1 MLKRI
6 IPQSSLVNRYL
17 RVRRA
22 LTVLMP
28 GKPTADDCWTPLHA
42 MVWLRVHP
50 PSVAGD
56 LLPSSVGAG
65 TRPVKFADP
74 TAVSCIMSLLP
85 DLSEGAAR
93 SSWRTH
99 WSPMTNRTDMVSPDA
114 LVLTHALEKLR
125 ARDGL
130 THSRLDNSRSVEAAP
145 LLGLSAV
152 RRHAAVHDM
161 ELAQAALDVIKE
173 CVREGLH
180 GSQRIVADAVLGLGT
195 FSETYTRHDIEPR
208 VVSALHS
215 DLLGRRR
222 GVLLSNWRVLHEA
235 LDLPPIEPPSDRA
248 LRGTIERDVLGEL
261 ARQLIRR
268 EEYSLG
274 SKSVVMPYTSEN
286 SSRKIPMSRSG
297 RVIVLGG
304 AVMDATFRTKML
316 PSIGTSSEAYGFQL
330 APGGKGLWQA
340 VAAARLGLDVAL
352 VAAVADDK
360 FGHGIVNYLRDEGV
374 DTSLLKLVDDAQTPF
389 TGVIE
394 FELGDSL
401 ALNWPNQR
409 EVRLDIRDVDR
420 LGQRFG
426 TYDAV
431 LLTFEI
437 PHETLQYTLALVNRL
452 EQPRPVVIVTP
463 GQPYPDAGLSG
474 QALSQIDYLV
484 AHPWELGRYKPPD
497 RQSFDLDVAARQLLA
512 NGVETLCVP
521 TDGGCYV
528 YSEPLGT
535 FNVPTFPS
543 PYKESS
549 VARDAFCAALAA
561 KLIDSGRHF
570 SEEVVLWATTAM
582 AAEIADHPLPN
593 PMPDRRRVE
602 QLLERSR
609 FDISPRETYLN
620 DAGDAY
626 PEQGQPSFPH

>member
-1 MLKRI
+1 
-6 IPQSSLVNRYL
+6 
-17 RVRRA
+17 
-22 LTVLMP
+22 
-28 GKPTADDCWTPLHA
+28 
-42 MVWLRVHP
+42 
-50 PSVAGD
+50 
-56 LLPSSVGAG
+56 
-65 TRPVKFADP
+65 
-74 TAVSCIMSLLP
+74 
-85 DLSEGAAR
+85 
-93 SSWRTH
+93 
-99 WSPMTNRTDMVSPDA
+99 MTNRTDMVSPDA

-130 THSRLDNSRSVEAAP
+130 THSRLENSRSVEAAP
-145 LLGLSAV
+145 LLGLAAV
-152 RRHAAVHDM
+152 RRYAAVHDV
-161 ELAQAALDVIKE
+161 ELAQAALDVVKE
-173 CVREGLH
+173 CVRENLH
-180 GSQRIVADAVLGLGT
+180 GSQCIVADAVLGLGT
-195 FSETYTRHDIEPR
+195 FSDAYTRNGIEPR
-208 VVSALHS
+208 IDSALHS

-222 GVLLSNWRVLHEA
+222 TILLSNWRRLHEA
-235 LDLPPIEPPSDRA
+235 LGIAPAEPPSDRA
-248 LRGTIERDVLGEL
+248 LRGTIERDVLREL

-274 SKSVVMPYTSEN
+274 AKSVVMPYASEN
-286 SSRKIPMSRSG
+286 SSRKMPMSRPG

-304 AVMDATFRTKML
+304 AVMDATFHTKDI
-316 PSIGTSSEAYGFQL
+316 PPRGTSTEAYEFQL

-352 VAAVADDK
+352 VAAVANDR
-360 FGHGIVNYLRDEGV
+360 FGHEIVNHLRDEGV
-374 DTSLLKLVDDAQTPF
+374 DTSLLKLVDDGHTPF

-401 ALNWPNQR
+401 ALNWPNKM

-420 LGQRFG
+420 LSQHFAA
-426 TYDAV
+426 YDAV

-437 PHETLQYTLALVNRL
+437 PRETLEYTLSLVNRL
-452 EQPRPVVIVTP
+452 DESRPIVIVTP
-463 GQPYPDAGLSG
+463 GQPYADTGLSG

-497 RQSFDLDVAARQLLA
+497 RQSFDMDVAARQLLA
-512 NGVETLCVP
+512 YGVETLCVP

-528 YSEPLGT
+528 YSQPLGT

-549 VARDAFCAALAA
+549 VARDAFCAALAT
-561 KLIDSGRHF
+561 KLIDSERRF
-570 SEEVVLWATTAM
+570 SEEVALWATTAM

-609 FDISPRETYLN
+609 FDISPRGTRIS
-620 DAGDAY
+620 DAGDASR
-626 PEQGQPSFPH
+626 EEVQPSFPL